1 MNHLLTLLLVIFSV
15 TTLAS
20 SANNAQI
27 TDDFVT
33 YVRIISPSIKIN
45 SPSEGATALNAIHN
59 ISRIMRNGSVPPS
72 GILHKFTGISY
83 GNSFLEKNAAPINHI
98 VKQLTGRGDWCREG
112 IENTDTH
119 IADIGCGLGLSTASL
134 IIQVGEIY
142 EAEGWDLEFPIR
154 IDLYDINPENQDAL
168 RALARLVNNAYP
180 KYFNVTATTYDITKE
195 SLFTVYDVIL
205 ALNVMHYIP
214 ENLWGLSVRNIS
226 DSMKNQGK
234 LLVTV
239 DYKTDESEELF
250 TSGGISFAGAVFFT
264 PNYYNVLLEEIE
276 YIPGKSYP
284 TSSIDLSK
292 LNNLFTANFPVTMYW
307 SGRQSV
313 CPDYS
318 LINKLLSLDSSTI
331 SLWPYQFNHSTLTQA
346 ILQHSDGSLL
356 TAEANWPNELSRQAA
371 GRNAGKFVSAGAMF
385 IKSSSVDYFASS
397 LHPDFALSVVAGS

>member
-15 TTLAS
+15 TNLAS

-33 YVRIISPSIKIN
+33 YVKIISPSTKIN
-45 SPSEGATALNAIHN
+45 SPSEGITALNAIYN
-59 ISRIMRNGSVPPS
+59 ISHIMRNGGVSPS

-98 VKQLTGRGDWCREG
+98 VKQLTGRGVWCREG

-142 EAEGWDLEFPIR
+142 EAEGWDLESPIR
-154 IDLYDINPENQDAL
+154 IDLYDINPENQEAL
-168 RALARLVNNAYP
+168 RALARLVNKAYP

-264 PNYYNVLLEEIE
+264 PNYYNVLLEGIE

-292 LNNLFTANFPVTMYW
+292 LNNLFTTNFPVTMYW

-313 CPDYS
+313 CQDYS

-346 ILQHSDGSLL
+346 ILQHSDGTLL

-385 IKSSSVDYFASS
+385 IKSS
-397 LHPDFALSVVAGS
+397 